1 MYMYNV
7 DIVDIVDIA
16 DLLML
21 TRILLTSAFQQKY
34 YFWRKPLE
42 VTSPT
47 PFQQVD
53 PCHLYP
59 RWVKTFTMRFLT
71 AWHDTGRAQMGTA
84 IGPRF
89 LAFHCGR
96 AVCQAMTCW
105 STHQSDRILKA
116 GAPCRLSLNKIW
128 LPCHQK
134 APL

>member
-1 MYMYNV
+1 MYN
-7 DIVDIVDIA
+7 VDIVDIA

-34 YFWRKPLE
+34 YFLRKPLE
-42 VTSPT
+42 LTSPT
-47 PFQQVD
+47 PFQQED

-59 RWVKTFTMRFLT
+59 RSVKTVTMRFLT
-71 AWHDTGRAQMGTA
+71 ASHDTGRAQMGTA

-105 STHQSDRILKA
+105 STHQSGRC
-116 GAPCRLSLNKIW
+116 PLSAIPEHDMIT
-128 LPCHQK
+128 LP
-134 APL
+134 PEGPSIEV